1 MRLDR
6 YLANAGIGTRKEVK
20 KLIKEKHVKIDNNF
34 VTDSSFSVDFNTQV
48 YLDGK
53 LVDYKEFY
61 YVLLNKP
68 KGYIS
73 ATYDDYHQVV
83 LDLIPEYKKYKV
95 APVGR
100 LDIDTTGVMLLTNN
114 GSLSHI
120 LLSPKRHVDKT
131 YLAEVNHKLDESLI
145 SNFKDGVILDDG
157 YNCLPAK
164 LEIVDDFRALLTIHE
179 GKFHQVKRMFQVF
192 GYEVISLD
200 RISFANL
207 TYANLK
213 QGEYR
218 ELTEE
223 ETKYLLDLANL

>member
-20 KLIKEKHVKIDNNF
+20 KLIKEKHIKIGNTLI
-34 VTDSSFSVDFNTQV
+34 TDYDFNVDFNTHV
-48 YLDGK
+48 YLDDK
-53 LVDYKEFY
+53 LINYKEFY

-114 GSLSHI
+114 GSLSHL

-131 YLAEVNHKLDESLI
+131 YVAEVNHPLETSLVEK
-145 SNFKDGVILDDG
+145 FKDGITIDDG
-157 YNCLPAK
+157 YKCLPST
-164 LEIVDDFRALLTIHE
+164 LEIIDSFHAKLTIHE
-179 GKFHQVKRMFQVF
+179 GKFHQVKRMFQSF
-192 GYEVISLD
+192 GYEVLSLD
-200 RISFANL
+200 RVSFANL
-207 TYANLK
+207 TYFGLK

-223 ETKYLLDLANL
+223 ETQNLLDLANN

>member
-20 KLIKEKHVKIDNNF
+20 KLIKEKHVKIDDVF
-34 VTDSSFSVDFNTQV
+34 ITDYDFNVDFNTHV
-48 YLDGK
+48 YLDNN
-53 LVDYKEFY
+53 LVNFKEFY

-114 GSLSHI
+114 GFLSHI

-145 SNFKDGVILDDG
+145 NNFKEGIIIDD
-157 YNCLPAK
+157 YHAK
-164 LEIVDDFRALLTIHE
+164 LTIHE
-179 GKFHQVKRMFQVF
+179 GKFHQVKRMFQAF

-218 ELTEE
+218 ELTEAE
-223 ETKYLLDLANL
+223 IKYLLDLAEL

>member
-34 VTDSSFSVDFNTQV
+34 VTDSSFTVDFNTQV
-48 YLDGK
+48 YLDEK

-83 LDLIPEYKKYKV
+83 LDLIPEYKKYKI

-114 GSLSHI
+114 GSLSHL

-131 YLAEVNHKLDESLI
+131 YVAEVNHPLETSLVEK
-145 SNFKDGVILDDG
+145 FKDGITIDDG
-157 YNCLPAK
+157 YKCLPSTLKIIDNFHAK
-164 LEIVDDFRALLTIHE
+164 LTIHE
-179 GKFHQVKRMFQVF
+179 GKFHQVKRMFQAF
-192 GYEVISLD
+192 GYEVLSLD
-200 RISFANL
+200 RVSFANL
-207 TYANLK
+207 TYFGLK
-213 QGEYR
+213 PGEYR

-223 ETKYLLDLANL
+223 ETQNLLDLANN